1 MRLLL
6 EYIFVYI
13 LYFKGSKYVLEN
25 RRNIY
30 MFGGFRK
37 IQSMH
42 TLCMSTSDLY
52 GIPVFLKVSVSLS
65 ICKYLTLQPVGGD
78 EGEYINIQEKR

>member
-1 MRLLL
+1 ML

-42 TLCMSTSDLY
+42 TLCMYTSDLY
-52 GIPVFLKVSVSLS
+52 RIPVF
-65 ICKYLTLQPVGGD
+65 
-78 EGEYINIQEKR
+78 